1 VPLRLLLRAFPLL
14 GGLLLRL
21 AHVLHAVFLIGY
33 PPGRGRIRCLI
44 KVLQEIRK
52 HQGCRRLGALRV
64 LLRAVDDSLVLPQ
77 GRLDQV
83 LVLDIVL
90 SPIRVGAMMRCSR
103 QISCGHHWTGR
114 LLNTQGVLARIMLG
128 LRVPGSPIGSA
139 ATTLGSS
146 LRTVGCLGGLRW
158 FRPWVMIASE
168 RCACASLNNHA

>member
-1 VPLRLLLRAFPLL
+1 MLVRAFPLL

-21 AHVLHAVFLIGY
+21 AHVLHAVFLVGY
-33 PPGRGRIRCLI
+33 PPGGGRIGCLI

-83 LVLDIVL
+83 LVLGIVL

-103 QISCGHHWTGR
+103 QISCGHHRTGS
-114 LLNTQGVLARIMLG
+114 LLNTQRVLARILMG
-128 LRVPGSPIGSA
+128 LRVTASTIGSA
-139 ATTLGSS
+139 ATTLGSP
-146 LRTVGCLGGLRW
+146 LRAIGCLSGLRW
-158 FRPWVMIASE
+158 FRPWIMAASE